1 MPTPKA
7 LREAAEAFYE
17 PPVSAANIEM
27 FGGDPEDYEI
37 HVDLLP
43 SIAPI
48 FWAFTDL
55 QTQWRAGPAGG
66 VTGLIYS
73 SIPFILDAHEI
84 TDKAQAMKDIRV
96 MEAAAI
102 AVINRKPGDND
113 NGGQV

>member
-1 MPTPKA
+1 M
-7 LREAAEAFYE
+7 
-17 PPVSAANIEM
+17 SAANIEM
-27 FGGDPEDYEI
+27 FGGDPDDYEI

-43 SIAPI
+43 DIAPI

-55 QTQWRAGPAGG
+55 QTQWRVSMAGG

-73 SIPFILDAHEI
+73 SIPFILEAHGI

-102 AVINRKPGDND
+102 AVINRKPEGKE
-113 NGGQV
+113 NGR